1 MVAILIL
8 ASITTIASAIA
19 AATQIYMIVQYKRA
33 VQVYDSQKAKKIA
46 EEVSRRT
53 DRSGPVFR

>member
-19 AATQIYMIVQYKRA
+19 AATQIYMIVQYKRGA
-33 VQVYDSQKAKKIA
+33 LLHQDVL
-46 EEVSRRT
+46 
-53 DRSGPVFR
+53 G